1 MPSDDYL
8 FNLAK
13 EREFYRFIP
22 PDHVSYPYAPFDH
35 AGRKAFVPTPSRDN
49 ALTSF
54 AQLGAMRLGA
64 QRAIISLFAPTQQY
78 IVAEATAS
86 PNDEILAGCC
96 VLPLEKSVCID
107 IGTRSSDHPEP
118 TEMRDGALVISDLDE
133 SENAE
138 RYAMP
143 KNLLNGRFYVGV
155 PLISPRGDT
164 VGSYAVFDPRPRP
177 SGVDGRLIAFMK
189 DMAATV
195 MAYLD
200 TMHLK
205 YENAQA
211 RKMIVGLGSFV
222 EGKATLR
229 DSWLESN
236 EQDAARGRTG
246 DDAVEGLLNKRQQDI
261 QQARDTTRRQLP
273 HRPAKDDSSPSPDND
288 RLDMRPKP
296 NHEKKDPSMQEVLDV
311 RPGRHRR
318 KESLQE
324 KATFRTEP
332 SSDNLP
338 DDDGVQRALQEIFS
352 RAANLI
358 RESISVEGVA
368 FLDARVESFGGLV
381 GYEFR
386 QDREARSGS
395 DSTDTT
401 TNSEDSPD
409 SGMEEGATTC
419 RTLGSSTS
427 HSSTIDSNPKSGLK
441 VSGHTYPVRE
451 DLLKAMMN
459 RYPRGKIFNYN
470 DDGTL
475 SDDSNHSMST
485 ITSRRSGSTK
495 DSKRR
500 KRSHRQD
507 ADDLHKVLDGAR
519 SIIFLPLWDSHKSRW
534 LSGLLVW
541 TNTPHRLF
549 SVENE
554 LAYLR
559 AFGNSIMAS
568 VHKLDIEMADQ
579 AKTNL
584 VSSISH
590 ELRSPLHGILGTA
603 DILSDT
609 AMNALQY
616 GMVHT
621 IESCGRT
628 LLDTINHLLDFT
640 YIDKFKKDKG
650 PKYKHAKQS
659 IPSDQDRGSLK
670 RNPSSSSENTL
681 ADTQLDAVLE
691 EVVESIFAGH
701 SFYHHTR
708 RNAGGSKTGVISSK
722 QVTIIFDIQE
732 ADEWRFYTQAG
743 CWRRILL
750 NVFSNALKYTQ
761 QGFVY
766 LGLKVVEG
774 AEDATSPRRSSNES
788 SDSNSGATKYT
799 VTLTVKDTGQ
809 GIGAAFLRNGLFTPF
824 SQEDAL
830 APGSGLGLSI
840 VRKALASLHGTIEV
854 SSEKDR
860 GTEITIQ
867 VPMSLVPATSDE
879 SSTTAAYRSIR
890 KKAQGKTLGL
900 IGFGSS
906 LASERDATLS
916 NSLTR
921 LCEEW
926 FHLSVKKISLN
937 DNPPAACDFYLMVHT
952 DLDDPDAAGNQVL
965 NLNEPSK
972 VSPLIVICQ
981 SPEAAHRMFAKSQGR
996 NRESIIEFISQP
1008 CGPRKLAKTLEL
1020 CLRRMEGENAG
1031 QNEETRWVEIP
1042 ESSHL
1047 PLDIGPRD
1055 APDERM
1061 KVSKR
1066 PATESDEAQDVEA
1079 QITHKIETQKASEK
1093 QQHQQQPKNSLTET
1107 LSPVSERGPNSAGPT
1122 TPTEDTNPPNTNQPH
1137 VLLVEDNRINLDILV
1152 AYTKKEGWASTTARN
1167 GLEAYEKF
1175 QENPGKFSLVIIDIS
1190 MPVMDGFKSSQK
1202 IRQFERRFF
1211 DEHPDKKPDWH
1222 PTTIAALTGLDS
1234 KDAQHEAFASG
1245 INVFL
1250 TKPIS
1255 RGKIR
1260 DLLKSL

>member
-1 MPSDDYL
+1 MPSDDHL

-22 PDHVSYPYAPFDH
+22 PDHVSYPYAPFDA

-64 QRAIISLFAPTQQY
+64 LRAIISLFTPTQQY
-78 IVAEATAS
+78 IVAEATGS
-86 PNDEILAGCC
+86 PDDDILAGCC
-96 VLPLEKSVCID
+96 VLPIEKSICVD
-107 IGTRSSDHPEP
+107 ISTPASDRPNP
-118 TEMRDGALVISDLDE
+118 TLMRDGALVISDLDE
-133 SENAE
+133 SQNAE
-138 RYAMP
+138 RYAIP
-143 KNLLNGRFYVGV
+143 KQLFNGRFYVGV
-155 PLISPRGDT
+155 PIITPRGNT
-164 VGSYAVFDPRPRP
+164 VGSYAVLDPQPRP
-177 SGVDGRLIAFMK
+177 SGVDDRSIAFMR

-195 MAYLD
+195 MRYLD

-205 YENAQA
+205 YEHAQA

-236 EQDAARGRTG
+236 EQDGARGRTG
-246 DDAVEGLLNKRQQDI
+246 DEAVEGLLNKRQQDL
-261 QQARDTTRRQLP
+261 QEARDTTRRQLP
-273 HRPAKDDSSPSPDND
+273 HRPAKDDSSSPDSD
-288 RLDMRPKP
+288 RLDTKPKDG
-296 NHEKKDPSMQEVLDV
+296 KKVQEVPDV

-324 KATFRTEP
+324 KATFRAEP
-332 SSDNLP
+332 SSDILP
-338 DDDGVQRALQEIFS
+338 DDDGVQGALQEIFS

-358 RESISVEGVA
+358 RESIAVEGVA

-381 GYEFR
+381 GYEFH
-386 QDREARSGS
+386 QDREPRSGS
-395 DSTDTT
+395 DTT
-401 TNSEDSPD
+401 TTSEDSLD
-409 SGMEEGATTC
+409 SGQDESTTTC

-427 HSSTIDSNPKSGLK
+427 HFSTIDANSKSGSKLTVHK
-441 VSGHTYPVRE
+441 YPVRE

-459 RYPRGKIFNYN
+459 RYPSGKIFNYN
-470 DDGTL
+470 EDGSL
-475 SDDSNHSMST
+475 SDDSNNSGST
-485 ITSRRSGSTK
+485 ATSRRSGSTK
-495 DSKRR
+495 NSKRR
-500 KRSHRQD
+500 KRSHEQD

-519 SIIFLPLWDSHKSRW
+519 SVIFLPLWDSHKSRW

-541 TNTPHRLF
+541 TKTPHRLF
-549 SVENE
+549 TAENE

-559 AFGNSIMAS
+559 AFGNSVMAS
-568 VHKLDIEMADQ
+568 VHKLDIEMADK

-640 YIDKFKKDKG
+640 YIDKFKKDRG
-650 PKYKHAKQS
+650 PKRKHAKPS

-670 RNPSSSSENTL
+670 RNPSSSSENTF

-708 RNAGGSKTGVISSK
+708 RGGGGSKTAVISAK

-774 AEDATSPRRSSNES
+774 AEDAGPRRSSNES
-788 SDSNSGATKYT
+788 SDSETGATKCT
-799 VTLTVKDTGQ
+799 VVLTVKDTGQ

-854 SSEKDR
+854 SSEKDK
-860 GTEITIQ
+860 GTEITIH
-867 VPMSLVPATSDE
+867 VPMSLVPSTSDE

-890 KKAQGKTLGL
+890 QEAQGKTLGL
-900 IGFGSS
+900 VGFGSS

-916 NSLTR
+916 SSLTR

-926 FHLSVKKISLN
+926 FHLSVKKVSLK
-937 DNPPAACDFYLMVHT
+937 DNPPTACDFYLMVHT
-952 DLDDPDAAGNQVL
+952 DLDDPDAAGNQAL
-965 NLNEPSK
+965 NLDEPNK
-972 VSPLIVICQ
+972 LSPLIVICQ
-981 SPEAAHRMFAKSQGR
+981 SPEAAHRMFARSQSH

-1020 CLRRMEGENAG
+1020 CLRRMEGNDAAQG
-1031 QNEETRWVEIP
+1031 EETRWVEIP

-1066 PATESDEAQDVEA
+1066 PATETKEVQDVEA
-1079 QITHKIETQKASEK
+1079 QITHEIRAQQAGEQ
-1093 QQHQQQPKNSLTET
+1093 QQHLKNSLTES
-1107 LSPVSERGPNSAGPT
+1107 LSPASEKAPDPGSVGPA
-1122 TPTEDTNPPNTNQPH
+1122 TPTEEAGAKGSDPDSSNTNPPPT

-1152 AYTKKEGWASTTARN
+1152 AYTKKEGWTSATARN
-1167 GLEAYEKF
+1167 GLEAYETF
-1175 QENPGKFSLVIIDIS
+1175 AAHPGKFSLVIIDIS
-1190 MPVMDGFKSSQK
+1190 MPVMDGFEASQK
-1202 IRQFERRFF
+1202 IRQFERRYF
-1211 DEHPDKKPDWH
+1211 DEYPEKRPPWGA
-1222 PTTIAALTGLDS
+1222 TTIAALTGLDS
-1234 KDAQHEAFASG
+1234 KDAQQEAFASG

-1250 TKPIS
+1250 TKPMS
-1255 RGKIR
+1255 RGKVR
-1260 DLLKSL
+1260 ELLKSL